1 MSPVYHYRSPRARR
15 AARLLE
21 RTLRAILFRKRPLP
35 PPADARRI
43 LLVKPDHLGDVVMA
57 SSVLPAIRRRFPEA
71 RIDFVA
77 SREGADFLA
86 GDPLV
91 GKVHVHEHL
100 LLRREGSLPA
110 RILRHAATFPAAV
123 RAIRRERYDLCLLLR
138 SHFDNDL
145 FLALLGGCRFV
156 AGHGTD
162 GFGPLLDAAAEW
174 EEGVHETR
182 HAQEVLE
189 AAGIPADGGPA
200 ALRIGGAPGDDD
212 AVSRLMALHGL
223 APGGFVVLHPG
234 TGNPAKQW
242 GAAKWRELA
251 RAMACAGHKVVLT
264 GSRAEAALLR
274 EIAAG
279 AEGVVDLSGQLTV
292 RGLAALFGKAKA
304 LVCLDSL
311 AAHLGGAA
319 GTETFVVYSGIPDP
333 ARWAP
338 TGANVRLLTKNVPC
352 APCLAAGGCAS
363 MRCIDFPSEEIFRAV
378 LG

>member
-1 MSPVYHYRSPRARR
+1 MSPVYHYRNPRARR
-15 AARLLE
+15 AAGILE
-21 RTLRAILFRKRPLP
+21 RALRAILPRKKRLP
-35 PPADARRI
+35 PPAEARRV

-77 SREGADFLA
+77 SREGAEFLA

-100 LLRREGSLPA
+100 LLRREGSLPKRA
-110 RILRHAATFPAAV
+110 LRHAATFLSAV
-123 RAIRRERYDLCLLLR
+123 REIRRERYDLCLLLR

-162 GFGPLLDAAAEW
+162 GFGPLLDAEAEW
-174 EEGVHETR
+174 KEGVHETR

-189 AAGIPADGGPA
+189 AAGIPADVGPA
-200 ALRIGGAPGDDD
+200 APRVGGGPGDED
-212 AVSRLMALHGL
+212 AVSRLMELHGL
-223 APGGFVVLHPG
+223 EPGGFVVLHPG

-251 RAMACAGHKVVLT
+251 RALARAGQKVVLT

-279 AEGVVDLSGQLTV
+279 AEGVVDLSGRLTV
-292 RGLAALFGKAKA
+292 RGLATLCGKAKA

-311 AAHLGGAA
+311 AAHLGGASGA
-319 GTETFVVYSGIPDP
+319 ETFVVYSGIPDP

-338 TGANVRLLTKNVPC
+338 AGPNVRLLRRSVPC
-352 APCLAAGGCAS
+352 APCLDAGGCPG
-363 MRCIDFPSEEIFRAV
+363 MRCIDFPPEEILRAV